1 MLPMEKTMQA
11 TAKSIAT
18 AAVLTL
24 AIAAADLAAQP
35 TLKMASATI
44 NDVQHQWLQRFEAE
58 VKARAG
64 GKLQLQIYPASQLGT
79 IPRMVEGLVTGTI
92 ESFVTPTSF
101 LVGTDT
107 RFQIF
112 DAVGLFQ
119 SPEHLNRV
127 LQDPGLRARALR
139 IGEEKGIKGVG
150 IFYNSP
156 IIVLSRKP
164 IRSLADF
171 RGQKIRT
178 FATPLQIEPVKA
190 LGATAVPMAFSEV
203 LPAVRAGNIDGLLAG
218 IPVLTAFKYYD
229 AAKAITQIHPSIVV
243 SVLYV
248 NKRWFDALPA
258 ELRQTI
264 LDAGAKVDR
273 ELYPWTVGAI
283 ERANKLWTDNGGQLL
298 RLPPAEQAQ
307 LMSQLREV
315 AEKILAENPEVKK
328 EYDELVKVAE
338 KVK

>member
-1 MLPMEKTMQA
+1 MQA
-11 TAKSIAT
+11 SQAVGKSII
-18 AAVLTL
+18 AAVALSL
-24 AIAAADLAAQP
+24 GIASAPLAAQP

-92 ESFVTPTSF
+92 ESFVTPASF
-101 LVGTDT
+101 LVGTDP

-127 LQDPGLRARALR
+127 LQDPALRARALR
-139 IGEEKGIKGVG
+139 IGEGKGIKGIG

-178 FATPLQIEPVKA
+178 FATPLQIEPMKA
-190 LGATAVPMAFSEV
+190 LGANAVPMAFSEV
-203 LPAVRAGNIDGLLAG
+203 LPALQAGNIDGLLAG

-229 AAKAITQIHPSIVV
+229 AAKAITEIHPSIVV
-243 SVLYV
+243 SVFYV

-258 ELRQTI
+258 DARQTVV
-264 LDAGAKVDR
+264 DAGAKVDR

-283 ERANKLWTDNGGQLL
+283 ERANKVWTDNGGQLL

-307 LMSQLREV
+307 LMSQLRSV
-315 AEKILAENPEVKK
+315 ADRVLGANPEVKA
-328 EYDELVKVAE
+328 EYGELVKVAE
-338 KVK
+338 RVK

>member
-1 MLPMEKTMQA
+1 MQA
-11 TAKSIAT
+11 VAKPIIT
-18 AAVLTL
+18 AAAL
-24 AIAAADLAAQP
+24 ALAVASAELAAQP

-44 NDVQHQWLQRFEAE
+44 NDVQHQWLQRFEADA
-58 VKARAG
+58 KARAG

-79 IPRMVEGLVTGTI
+79 IPRMAEGLVTGTI

-101 LVGTDT
+101 LVGTDP

-112 DAVGLFQ
+112 DAVGLFR
-119 SPEHLNRV
+119 SPEHLNRI
-127 LQDPGLRARALR
+127 LQDPGLRLRALR
-139 IGEEKGIKGVG
+139 IGEDKGIKGIG

-178 FATPLQIEPVKA
+178 FATPLQIEPMKA
-190 LGATAVPMAFSEV
+190 LGANAVPMAFSEV
-203 LPAVRAGNIDGLLAG
+203 LPALQAGNIDGLLAG

-229 AAKAITQIHPSIVV
+229 AAKAITEIHPSIVV
-243 SVLYV
+243 SVFYV
-248 NKRWFDALPA
+248 NKRWFDALGA
-258 ELRQTI
+258 DVRQA
-264 LDAGAKVDR
+264 LVDAGAKVDR

-283 ERANKLWTDNGGQLL
+283 ERANKVWTDNGGQLL
-298 RLPPAEQAQ
+298 RLPAAEQAQ
-307 LMSQLREV
+307 LMSQLRSV
-315 AEKILAENPEVKK
+315 ADKILAANPQVKA

-338 KVK
+338 RLK